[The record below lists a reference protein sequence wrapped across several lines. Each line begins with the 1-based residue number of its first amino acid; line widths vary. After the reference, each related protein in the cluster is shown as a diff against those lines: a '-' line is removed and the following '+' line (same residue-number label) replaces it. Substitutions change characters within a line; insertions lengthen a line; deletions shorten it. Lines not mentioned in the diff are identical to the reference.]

1 MNLVFFTKIKV
12 CNNIFNRFYTL
23 QTFKKPDCKISDGTT
38 YNMSYYG
45 FDPNVARHC
54 RGTPKIAKE
63 NLTSAGDFSSDTT
76 HKVSIVVFSRN

>member
-1 MNLVFFTKIKV
+1 
-12 CNNIFNRFYTL
+12 
-23 QTFKKPDCKISDGTT
+23 
-38 YNMSYYG
+38 MSYYG

-76 HKVSIVVFSRN
+76 HKVSIIVFQETDKLIPVSNSVLIIYLHSLFCMIKSSLVQQG